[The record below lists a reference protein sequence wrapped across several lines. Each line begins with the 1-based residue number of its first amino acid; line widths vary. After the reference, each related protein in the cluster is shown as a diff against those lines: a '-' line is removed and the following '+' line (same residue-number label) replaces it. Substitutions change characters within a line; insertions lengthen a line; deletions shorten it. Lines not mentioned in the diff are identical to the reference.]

1 MNRVEAGILEN
12 KILGEDY
19 AKVYATLMARGWV
32 LAHDTIKV
40 IATDFGRNKELY
52 PKVDKIYNEFW
63 EINNDKSL
71 KNVKVKTAK
80 LISKW
85 MEMIVAV
92 TDVSGKVFPTNGIW
106 WSEMED
112 GHYVE
117 GEMERLY
124 GKKVYNEMYAIS
136 FTDSLFSDL
145 AEEAMDWITD
155 KDLYN
160 KIQDLHQQYVDTVNS
175 DLYTFQEVTR
185 YAYYVLKLTEIIFE
199 TIESQVDEEFKPCQ
213 VEA

>member
-1 MNRVEAGILEN
+1 MDFSEKLKEEGIDL
-12 KILGEDY
+12 
-19 AKVYATLMARGWV
+19 
-32 LAHDTIKV
+32 
-40 IATDFGRNKELY
+40 
-52 PKVDKIYNEFW
+52 
-63 EINNDKSL
+63 NDKETVHL
-71 KNVKVKTAK
+71 LQRFYQTGFDAGMHGVHKN
-80 LISKW
+80 I
-85 MEMIVAV
+85 E
-92 TDVSGKVFPTNGIW
+92 
-106 WSEMED
+106 
-112 GHYVE
+112 
-117 GEMERLY
+117 
-124 GKKVYNEMYAIS
+124 YNEMYAIS

-213 VEA
+213 VGA